1 MEAADQLHNLWIGCA
16 KDSLASVFCDI
27 IEYHPM
33 FRGSE
38 SWDEALAQLC
48 TLLHDYCDR
57 SGLEKAVIDEI
68 SLTKLSIKS
77 ITYDF
82 PAAFSKG
89 WANRVGTAFAA
100 DFLKNTD
107 VEELE
112 SYIGQVCSIGKS
124 TAVHTSTIGLR
135 LLQRLMLHLNAV
147 WSAPEKR
154 GPVYLCSSRDSR
166 DLIVC
171 TPELPIDTGQFR
183 ELRVLEDL
191 PRCICSLKS
200 QKVSNPQQHE
210 WRLDFF

>member
-89 WANRVGTAFAA
+89 WANRVGTAFASSECWQGICRA
-100 DFLKNTD
+100 CVSESTLKPPTPNPRNATPD
-107 VEELE
+107 RPVL
-112 SYIGQVCSIGKS
+112 S
-124 TAVHTSTIGLR
+124 T
-135 LLQRLMLHLNAV
+135 
-147 WSAPEKR
+147 
-154 GPVYLCSSRDSR
+154 
-166 DLIVC
+166 
-171 TPELPIDTGQFR
+171 
-183 ELRVLEDL
+183 
-191 PRCICSLKS
+191 
-200 QKVSNPQQHE
+200 
-210 WRLDFF
+210 